1 MIEDIFRTYHCGI
14 HLIPWVRVGYPDI
27 HLLFEPTWIIQAG
40 CSNSDGLR
48 L

>member
-1 MIEDIFRTYHCGI
+1 MILFELYHCGI

-27 HLLFEPTWIIQAG
+27 HLLFEPTRIIEAG
-40 CSNSDGLR
+40 RSNCDGLR